1 VNDRAARGEGD
12 AMLTPKMLDA
22 LCKHVADELY
32 SAHLYL
38 AMSAYCET
46 KAFKGFGRWLR
57 AQHLE
62 ELEHA
67 RKMLDH
73 VLARGGHPTLA
84 AIAAPPREYGTIV
97 QVFEAVLAHE
107 RRVTESIHALYGA
120 AVTEKDTASAVFL
133 QWFVEEQVTEE
144 ESATEIVDR
153 LHMVGDRPG
162 AALYLD
168 KEYGKRG
175 KSGT

>member
-1 VNDRAARGEGD
+1 
-12 AMLTPKMLDA
+12 MLSPKMLDA
-22 LCKHVADELY
+22 LCRHVDQEVY

-38 AMSAYCET
+38 AMGAYCDA

-57 AQHLE
+57 VQHLE

-67 RKMLDH
+67 RKVLDH
-73 VLARGGHPTLA
+73 VIARGGAPA
-84 AIAAPPREYGTIV
+84 VGAVAAPPREYGAIV
-97 QVFEAVLAHE
+97 QVFEQVLAHE
-107 RRVTESIHALYGA
+107 RKVTESVHALYA
-120 AVTEKDTASAVFL
+120 AAAAEKDTATLVFL
-133 QWFVEEQVTEE
+133 QWFVDEQVKEE
-144 ESATEIVDR
+144 ETAAEIVDK

-175 KSGT
+175 KAAT

>member
-1 VNDRAARGEGD
+1 
-12 AMLTPKMLDA
+12 MLSPKMLDA
-22 LCKHVADELY
+22 LCKHVDQEIY
-32 SAHLYL
+32 SGHLYL
-38 AMSAYCET
+38 AMGAYCDA

-67 RKMLDH
+67 RKVLDH
-73 VLARGGHPTLA
+73 VLARGSSATLGA
-84 AIAAPPREYGTIV
+84 VAAPPREYGTLV
-97 QVFEAVLAHE
+97 QVFEQLLGHE
-107 RRVTESIHALYGA
+107 RKVTESVHALYA
-120 AVTEKDTASAVFL
+120 AAAAERDAASLVFL
-133 QWFVEEQVTEE
+133 QWFVEEQVKEE
-144 ESATEIVDR
+144 ETATEIVDK

-175 KSGT
+175 KTAT